1 MPLRSSAGK
10 RYAEAV
16 AGLARQDGSWE
27 RWRQELRALDQAVAD
42 PRVRATLQS
51 ESHTAEVKRQL
62 LGSLVGGGVSAGAL
76 NLVLVM
82 ARRRRLELL
91 PDVVPWFDELADRA
105 QNVRRITVTTAV
117 ALTDQQRERLR
128 RRLAMRP
135 AEAHSGASPGTTD
148 APAVGDVQL
157 SVEVEP
163 SLLGGLIVRQGDVI
177 RDFSVKARLESL
189 RERLN

>member
-1 MPLRSSAGK
+1 MPSRSSAGK

-16 AGLARQDGSWE
+16 AGLARPDGSWE
-27 RWRQELRALDQAVAD
+27 RWRQELRAVDQAVAD

-51 ESHTAEVKRQL
+51 ESHTAEAKRRL
-62 LGSLVGGGVSAGAL
+62 LASLVGSGVSAGAL

-91 PDVVPWFDELADRA
+91 PDVVRWFDDLADRA
-105 QNVRRITVTTAV
+105 QNVRRVTVITAV

-128 RRLAMRP
+128 RRLAMLP
-135 AEAHSGASPGTTD
+135 ADAHAGPAPD
-148 APAVGDVQL
+148 APDAPTIGDVQL
-157 SVEVEP
+157 SLEVEP
-163 SLLGGLIVRQGDVI
+163 SILGGLVIRQGDI
-177 RDFSVKARLESL
+177 IQDFSVKARLESL